1 MAIRYSEIAMDQNG
15 SMTGTAPLKGDGG
28 LASATVCIA
37 TAIIN
42 VEGTEA
48 VGDVINL
55 VRLPKNAVVVSHLC
69 RVSGAETGTS
79 FSIKVGTDVVGEDAA
94 YSASLNIAQ
103 AHDVAFVGGV
113 KLPVEHDAPYWVTAS
128 VSAVASPIKGA
139 KTVVFIVY
147 CIN

>member
-69 RVSGAETGTS
+69 RVSGMNLGME
-79 FSIKVGTDVVGEDAA
+79 FSIKVGTDVVGEGATYSDA
-94 YSASLNIAQ
+94 LNIAGV
-103 AHDVAFVGGV
+103 HDLAFGGGV
-113 KLPVEHDAPYWVTAS
+113 RFPVEHDAPYWVTAS
-128 VSAVASPIKGA
+128 VSAVTSPIKGA

-147 CIN
+147 RIN